1 MYGRHE
7 TPIRQF
13 MQSTTEVP
21 YSVPVSHL
29 GIHSVE
35 ALRAPIHEYIQ
46 SHTEAVLDLSQVE
59 TYDAIG
65 LQLLYSCQKTA
76 EQAGRQLKIVH
87 AAPAL
92 TEVMESLGL
101 QREAFS
107 ALAAK

>member
-1 MYGRHE
+1 MGIAKRNARF
-7 TPIRQF
+7 IV
-13 MQSTTEVP
+13 MQSATEIS

-29 GIHSVE
+29 GIQSVE
-35 ALRAPIHEYIQ
+35 ALRMPLHEHVQ

-59 TYDAIG
+59 RYDAIG

-92 TEVMESLGL
+92 AELMESLGL
-101 QREAFS
+101 PRETLS
-107 ALAAK
+107 ALAAE